1 MCWRN
6 WPGRFLPTI
15 HRQGRRLG
23 SRATPMTALPMPEK
37 AKQRR
42 PVLLLARSILGT
54 GRGVFLPGSITTGG
68 VIALSPGLGGPE
80 LVV

>member
-1 MCWRN
+1 
-6 WPGRFLPTI
+6 
-15 HRQGRRLG
+15 
-23 SRATPMTALPMPEK
+23 MTALPMPEK